1 MRLLLLLRHAKAARD
16 AADDKDH
23 SRSLNER
30 GHKAASAMGA
40 WLAARPMLQPGLV
53 LCSTAQRTRET
64 LADVAAALPAKVA
77 VRFEGDLYLAPPE
90 AIIGAV
96 TKAPNTINCLMVIG
110 HNPGIHE
117 TARALIGMIGAYP
130 AARLAFDRMREK
142 YPTGALTAVAFPR
155 IRSWSDVAVGKGR
168 FESFTRPKDIG

>member
-1 MRLLLLLRHAKAARD
+1 MRLLLLLRHAKAAQD
-16 AADDKDH
+16 AADRQDH
-23 SRSLNER
+23 SRPLNER
-30 GHKAASAMGA
+30 GHTAALALGG
-40 WLAARPMLQPGLV
+40 WLAGRPALLPGLV

-64 LADVAAALPAKVA
+64 LTDVAQAFPTKIAA
-77 VRFEGDLYLAPPE
+77 RFERELYLAPPE
-90 AIIGAV
+90 AIIGSIAKV
-96 TKAPNTINCLMVIG
+96 PNSIDHLMIIG

-142 YPTGALTAVAFPR
+142 YPTCALTAIAFPR
-155 IRSWSDVAVGKGR
+155 IRNWSDIGPGKGR